1 MPLQVIAV
9 RGEIAETEIGQPPL
23 DALADLSPY
32 LAEPGPPEAQS
43 WERPLQ
49 ELHALL
55 VVHHL
60 LDRGRRTATFTL
72 SSA

>member
-1 MPLQVIAV
+1 MLLQVTAV
-9 RGEIAETEIGQPPL
+9 GGEIAEVEIDQPPL
-23 DALADLSPY
+23 DALANLSPY
-32 LAEPGPPEAQS
+32 LAEARPPEAQS
-43 WERPLQ
+43 WKCPLQ

-60 LDRGRRTATFTL
+60 LGRWAETAGFTF